1 MQKIIIY
8 HPSKYLGGTEI
19 LFSRVIQLLLS
30 VKLLNIHVVDYPDGI
45 LMGKFHNAKVKYHD
59 VINYNTKDVLE
70 GALIISSARNIYR
83 VFYECVK
90 NDVREIKP
98 MFWLLHPSELYAG
111 YCLGSTFL
119 KKISYTVLKRYIAML
134 PALKFYIN
142 VIKEL
147 DINKNLWLMDDTSR
161 RESEWMLN
169 YQFRDDAILPLITNL
184 DCQSISYPV
193 TTQNI
198 KILVISRLD
207 DFKVY
212 GVEKLITDIIF
223 NKENNNITIEIIGD
237 GEAKNKLIERY
248 NNELNI
254 VFHGYVENA
263 ELNRMIENNE
273 YSILFAMGTSAL
285 EGCSRSIPTVLLP
298 CADKSIKGRNN
309 VYKYIHMNDDFS
321 LGEYI
326 DTPFESTG
334 YITFDDVISTYSK
347 EKYYLREKTKKF
359 FLEKYEKDKTN
370 NDFLNALGQIKS
382 LKITMMKTSLI
393 FEKYTEIIIK
403 QRSKKGF

>member
-45 LMGKFHNAKVKYHD
+45 LIGKFHNEKVKYHD

-142 VIKEL
+142 VIREL

-169 YQFRDDAILPLITNL
+169 YQFRDNAVLPLITNL

-212 GVEKLITDIIF
+212 G
-223 NKENNNITIEIIGD
+223 
-237 GEAKNKLIERY
+237 
-248 NNELNI
+248 
-254 VFHGYVENA
+254 
-263 ELNRMIENNE
+263 
-273 YSILFAMGTSAL
+273 
-285 EGCSRSIPTVLLP
+285 
-298 CADKSIKGRNN
+298 
-309 VYKYIHMNDDFS
+309 
-321 LGEYI
+321 
-326 DTPFESTG
+326 
-334 YITFDDVISTYSK
+334 
-347 EKYYLREKTKKF
+347 
-359 FLEKYEKDKTN
+359 
-370 NDFLNALGQIKS
+370 
-382 LKITMMKTSLI
+382 
-393 FEKYTEIIIK
+393 
-403 QRSKKGF
+403 